1 MSDEKLSWN
10 EVPDDQIT
18 EKVTAE
24 DQKAAELG
32 IAGVPW
38 GKYLCECIS
47 STPELVNLK
56 EYSTWKAKLRFS
68 IIVPLEVEGKP
79 GNTRSDLIEKS
90 IFDDVLLS
98 HPKENVHIKNRRIF
112 IAKRLGLIDENC
124 SEIPRSKWAVE
135 IIGKKAILTLEENT
149 YEKNG
154 VTKKN
159 TKVSMFGYDYAT
171 SVTASKSQ
179 TRVPANIDD
188 I

>member
-1 MSDEKLSWN
+1 MAEEKLSWN

-24 DQKAAELG
+24 DQKAAESG
-32 IAGVPW
+32 GGGVPP
-38 GKYLCECIS
+38 GRYLCECVS
-47 STPELVNLK
+47 STPEAVNLK
-56 EYSTWKAKLRFS
+56 EYTTWKAKLRFS
-68 IIVPLEVEGKP
+68 VIAPLEVEGKP
-79 GNTRSDLIEKS
+79 GNTRSDLVEKS
-90 IFDDVLLS
+90 IFDDVLLP

-112 IAKRLGLIDENC
+112 IAKRLGLIDESC

-154 VTKKN
+154 VKKTN

-171 SVTASKSQ
+171 GSTASKSQ